1 MIFRDSNGKI
11 IEINYT
17 KYYNKT
23 FFYKDLLKNKESTNE
38 FIYKNNK
45 DYIKSLIKLNEK
57 TKKL

>member
-1 MIFRDSNGKI
+1 MIFRDSKGEI

-23 FFYKDLLKNKESTNE
+23 FFYKELLKKKESTNE

-45 DYIKSLIKLNEK
+45 DYIKSLIKINEK
-57 TKKL
+57 IKKI